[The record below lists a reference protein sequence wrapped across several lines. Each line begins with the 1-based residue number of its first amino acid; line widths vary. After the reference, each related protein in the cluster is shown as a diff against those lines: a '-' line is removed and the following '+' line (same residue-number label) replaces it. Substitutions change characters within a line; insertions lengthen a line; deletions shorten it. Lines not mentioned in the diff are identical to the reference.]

1 MPHPPRDLETVFEV
15 VAPLWARLERSGA
28 RHRILTAARR
38 ELATLTAWMPHPKAA
53 EWLADRLMRH
63 LTTQGGP
70 ETVCDP
76 VGWLLKRGLPARTGC
91 SDVRCIEGIRMDT
104 GQDCPSCAYLV
115 ADRRALRKS
124 VAEQVGAEMP
134 QASAADRKAVYEQRL
149 CEVTARQQAE
159 IRSRHQAAAKL
170 QERQHAAARERARE
184 AATVQE
190 RQAQPCAGCG
200 VPGTAGECRTCA
212 EHHAAEQLLEM
223 AGTTAAG
230 AWADVTDPQDIEA
243 VRVRVRETFDS
254 EFAGQLAVL
263 KDRGATDTMVAS
275 FTRLLA
281 ESAVGDY
288 RRSALAILA
297 RTPQADAEARQ
308 ASAACLRAAHQYDTQ
323 AEARQAAAEAR
334 SRTAEHLLRQRTAT
348 LHQTLQ
354 EGQRPVPET
363 DRPQGGADR
372 VREVSDVWFADRSAD
387 ERQVKT
393 RENAC
398 AGYQRALAAHHAAKY
413 QRTGCRSP
421 EPSRQESAV

>member
-1 MPHPPRDLETVFEV
+1 MFEV

-200 VPGTAGECRTCA
+200 VPGTAGECHTCA

-297 RTPQADAEARQ
+297 RTPHPAGRRRGQAGISRLSARCPPVRHTGG
-308 ASAACLRAAHQYDTQ
+308 SAAG
-323 AEARQAAAEAR
+323 R
-334 SRTAEHLLRQRTAT
+334 SRGSLPHCRAPAA
-348 LHQTLQ
+348 
-354 EGQRPVPET
+354 P
-363 DRPQGGADR
+363 ADR
-372 VREVSDVWFADRSAD
+372 DLAP
-387 ERQVKT
+387 
-393 RENAC
+393 NL
-398 AGYQRALAAHHAAKY
+398 AGRAETCP
-413 QRTGCRSP
+413 RNRSP
-421 EPSRQESAV
+421 PGRRRPCTGSQRCLVRGPLG